1 MTFTALLTLFN
12 QARERLVVKF
22 LKFSL
27 EFLDAEF
34 VVSKAHEAVAKQ
46 NKKQKKK
53 IMKPSPSRLDLVEM

>member
-1 MTFTALLTLFN
+1 MNFTALLTLFN

-34 VVSKAHEAVAKQ
+34 VVSKAHEALE
-46 NKKQKKK
+46 KQKKK
-53 IMKPSPSRLDLVEM
+53 RKLMKPSPSRLDLVEM

>member
-1 MTFTALLTLFN
+1 MNFTALLTLFN

-34 VVSKAHEAVAKQ
+34 VVSKAHEALEKP
-46 NKKQKKK
+46 KKK
-53 IMKPSPSRLDLVEM
+53 LMKPSPSRLDLVEM

>member
-1 MTFTALLTLFN
+1 MNFTALLTLFN

-34 VVSKAHEAVAKQ
+34 VVSKAHEALE
-46 NKKQKKK
+46 KQKTKK
-53 IMKPSPSRLDLVEM
+53 KTHEAFSLKT